1 MNPLVKRFKD
11 HIRNKRDPVTIGR
24 TDGPVGMY
32 SSMILSENISMQKI
46 PAILSGF
53 ILVGRVKLSMSVSL
67 IILIES
73 LYPKE
78 SILF

>member
-32 SSMILSENISMQKI
+32 SSMILSENISMLTDTA
-46 PAILSGF
+46 PCDAF
-53 ILVGRVKLSMSVSL
+53 
-67 IILIES
+67 
-73 LYPKE
+73 
-78 SILF
+78 